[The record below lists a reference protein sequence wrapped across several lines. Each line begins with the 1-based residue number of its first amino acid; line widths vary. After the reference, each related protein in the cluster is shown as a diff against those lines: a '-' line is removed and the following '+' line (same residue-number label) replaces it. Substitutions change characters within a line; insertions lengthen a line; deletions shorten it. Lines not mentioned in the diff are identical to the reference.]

1 MDIKEINIEGLL
13 FRLIGLYSI
22 IMGLNYAA
30 IISDTYTH
38 HALPPIVLA
47 SIVIITVSWL
57 VIGGLLSLIKY
68 SGILALTLIITQMII
83 EFLSG
88 FGIGMYFVPVTAIL
102 IISEIGYNLI
112 KS

>member
-1 MDIKEINIEGLL
+1 MNTKSIL

-30 IISDTYTH
+30 LISDAYTH
-38 HALPPIVLA
+38 HHLPPIVLA

-57 VIGGLLSLIKY
+57 VIGGLLSFIKY
-68 SGILALTLIITQMII
+68 SGILALTLIIAQMII

-88 FGIGMYFVPVTAIL
+88 FGIGMYFVPVTFVLVVSI
-102 IISEIGYNLI
+102 IGYKLI